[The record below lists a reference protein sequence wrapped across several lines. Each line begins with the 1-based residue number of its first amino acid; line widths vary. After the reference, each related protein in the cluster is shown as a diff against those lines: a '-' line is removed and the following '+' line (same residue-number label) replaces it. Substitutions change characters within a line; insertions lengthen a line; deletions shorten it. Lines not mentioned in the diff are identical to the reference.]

1 MDLKSTKLMMLAL
14 IMSGSSIGQQVN
26 LKALSANQIIAMIQ
40 ARVTCKWSAETVDT
54 FKSGNPEDIVTGVAV
69 CMFAD
74 MKVLEQAV
82 ADKCNL
88 IIAHEPT
95 FYSHTDETKSLE
107 NDPVFRDKLKYINDN
122 KLIIWRFHDH
132 IHRTQP
138 DGIYLGM
145 IEKLGWRKNQ
155 TDSSMIR
162 FKFDQQKLSV
172 FISKLKSIFPGSSFR
187 VVGNPDMMVTNVAL
201 SLGAPGFATHLKL
214 LQETKTDLLI
224 AGEAPEWET
233 YQYVHDAR
241 LQGKN
246 KAVIF
251 LGHTNSEEAGMDYCA
266 RWLREFLPQN
276 IRIRYIENG
285 SSFKTF

>member
-1 MDLKSTKLMMLAL
+1 MMLAL